1 MIPVLV
7 HDNADRPVYL
17 EARQYRDF
25 AVSAL
30 YNERLEELIKDIE
43 TRSSAT
49 LASNY
54 RETRYDTVP
63 NLPGNFAPRS
73 DELEALKQTI
83 LSDRDQRDV
92 ALVALKGMGG
102 IGKRVLAQ
110 ALCHDESVQAAFPD
124 GIIWVKIGEKP
135 SDADLINQ
143 MREAAR
149 ALDKSTEGFDTLVGN
164 SNLLRNL
171 LKDKS
176 VLLVLDDVWNA
187 RHVSYFRTH
196 GARFC
201 GLLLTTVEDLNGGHR
216 REALGGGR
224 LSRRRY
230 SCPGGRPWVR
240 CKTGVSQ
247 VMTGVVLGEPGFA
260 HENEE
265 AETALGLDG
274 EKVFSPAQMIRNRSS
289 FQKRKGHFHGHKR
302 NNFAMNL
309 GVRWTLFA
317 SEHLRSRS
325 FLN

>member
-1 MIPVLV
+1 M
-7 HDNADRPVYL
+7 YL

-247 VMTGVVLGEPGFA
+247 VMTGVVLGEPGVR
-260 HENEE
+260 
-265 AETALGLDG
+265 LG
-274 EKVFSPAQMIRNRSS
+274 E
-289 FQKRKGHFHGHKR
+289 
-302 NNFAMNL
+302 
-309 GVRWTLFA
+309 
-317 SEHLRSRS
+317 
-325 FLN
+325 